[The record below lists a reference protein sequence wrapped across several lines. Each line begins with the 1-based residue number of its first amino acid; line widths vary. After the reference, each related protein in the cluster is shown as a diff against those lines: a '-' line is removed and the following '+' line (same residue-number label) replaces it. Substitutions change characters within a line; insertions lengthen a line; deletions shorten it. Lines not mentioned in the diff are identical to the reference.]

1 MTMKDFYQ
9 LVKTLGYPIAYHH
22 FEEGRILSPPY
33 LLYWVSGS
41 ENKGADNMA
50 YHKQVEVVLEVYTK
64 TKNLELEGQVEN
76 LLDNHHIYFDKVEV
90 YVSSEKL
97 YQVTYHITL

>member
-1 MTMKDFYQ
+1 MTLKDFYQ
-9 LVKTLGYPIAYHH
+9 LVKALGSPLAYHH
-22 FEEGRILSPPY
+22 FEEGRVISLPY

>member
-1 MTMKDFYQ
+1 MSLKDFYR
-9 LVKTLGYPIAYHH
+9 LIKGLGYPLAYHH
-22 FEEGRILSPPY
+22 FEEGRVLGPPY

-50 YHKQVEVVLEVYTK
+50 YHKQEEVLLEVYTK
-64 TKNLELEGQVEN
+64 IKNLDLEGQVEA
-76 LLDNHHIYFDKVEV
+76 LLDTHRIYFDKVET
-90 YVSSEKL
+90 YLTTEKL